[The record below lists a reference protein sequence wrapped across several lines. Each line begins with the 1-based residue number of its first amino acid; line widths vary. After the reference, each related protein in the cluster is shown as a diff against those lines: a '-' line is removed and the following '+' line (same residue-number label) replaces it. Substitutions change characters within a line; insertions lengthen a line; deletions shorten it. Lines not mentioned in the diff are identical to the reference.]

1 MSVHLIC
8 LFCMVLL
15 SCLVCWKCWSL
26 SSYFFFHCPW
36 FSQHF
41 SCVHGFLNIS
51 PVSIIFSMVF
61 SKTTSLLPSEK
72 DVTIINKLY
81 KMTFDYIFHNSHI
94 VVTSTWAHCDS
105 AAVLQQKRQSAPG
118 SMVFSFFGNI
128 FFMFMSHCV
137 FNCLSSWNHFQHFRF
152 PEMHSAIILF
162 KYFVHFILFSV
173 YNFYWLMDDFFLK
186 TTFDSFISPVTIL
199 EIIAIL

>member
-1 MSVHLIC
+1 
-8 LFCMVLL
+8 
-15 SCLVCWKCWSL
+15 
-26 SSYFFFHCPW
+26 
-36 FSQHF
+36 
-41 SCVHGFLNIS
+41 
-51 PVSIIFSMVF
+51 MVF

-81 KMTFDYIFHNSHI
+81 KMTFDYLSQQSHCRHI
-94 VVTSTWAHCDS
+94 NLSTLWQCS
-105 AAVLQQKRQSAPG
+105 SVAAKEAVRPRQHG
-118 SMVFSFFGNI
+118 FFLLWQH

-173 YNFYWLMDDFFLK
+173 YNFYWLKHLTVSSLQWLYWK
-186 TTFDSFISPVTIL
+186 S
-199 EIIAIL
+199 